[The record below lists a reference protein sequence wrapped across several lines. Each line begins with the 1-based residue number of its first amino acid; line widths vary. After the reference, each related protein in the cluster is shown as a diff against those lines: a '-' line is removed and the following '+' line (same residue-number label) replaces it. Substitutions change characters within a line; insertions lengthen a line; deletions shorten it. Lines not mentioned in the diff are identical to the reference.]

1 MTSLNHRGATDLRL
15 IRAYNASSIS
25 TAALKLDGEK
35 REKKKIRKKTH
46 TTLFC
51 ECTWQSKQ
59 QVQPTQLKKKRRRKK
74 RMEVKYANNFGH

>member
-46 TTLFC
+46 TTLFR

-59 QVQPTQLKKKRRRKK
+59 QVQPNQLRKKKKK
-74 RMEVKYANNFGH
+74 EKKNGYKISQ